1 MKIEITSRKW
11 ITPSSPT
18 PPHLQSLKI
27 SSFDQHGQNHY
38 VPSFYFY
45 PANEEE
51 CGVISNAAKSLR
63 LQKSLSEILTLYYP
77 LAGRYSSDE
86 PLIECNDKGAEYLEA
101 QVAGSLSQLL
111 SDEEL
116 ETQLQNHFVPPM
128 FDPISSPPLVV
139 QFNRFECGG
148 IAIGVSMTHKM
159 VDAFSAFGFITAWA
173 TACRIGIDKACP
185 PSFELGSIF
194 PPRDAFRIENWER
207 KATATN
213 KIVTKRF
220 VFDAVAI
227 SNLKAAVSASA
238 RNNSS
243 ELPKQQITRVKAVA
257 ALIWGSCIRVSQAV
271 HGRMR
276 PSIIK
281 FPINLRGK
289 TNLPIPENSC
299 GNFAGWS
306 APHFMPNDE
315 GEVKIH
321 ELVSRIHDGIEQTL
335 TNYAKASSSDEFFI
349 MVMNDFRKLDEALK
363 QTEQQDVY
371 LFSCWCRF
379 PMYEADFGWGK
390 PTLVSRGVQAH
401 KEMILL
407 FDTKDGNGIDAWV
420 SLEENNM
427 LLFKQDPD
435 LLAFTT

>member
-1 MKIEITSRKW
+1 
-11 ITPSSPT
+11 
-18 PPHLQSLKI
+18 
-27 SSFDQHGQNHY
+27 
-38 VPSFYFY
+38 
-45 PANEEE
+45 
-51 CGVISNAAKSLR
+51 
-63 LQKSLSEILTLYYP
+63 
-77 LAGRYSSDE
+77 
-86 PLIECNDKGAEYLEA
+86 
-101 QVAGSLSQLL
+101 
-111 SDEEL
+111 
-116 ETQLQNHFVPPM
+116 M
-128 FDPISSPPLVV
+128 FDPINSPPLVV

-148 IAIGVSMTHKM
+148 IAIGVSITHKM

-173 TACRIGIDKACP
+173 TACRIGIHKASP

-213 KIVTKRF
+213 NIVTKRF

-227 SNLKAAVSASA
+227 SNLKAAVNASA

-243 ELPKQQITRVKAVA
+243 ELPKQQITRVKVVA
-257 ALIWGSCIRVSQAV
+257 ALIWRSFIRVSQAV

-276 PSIIK
+276 PSIFK
-281 FPINLRGK
+281 VPINLRGK

-299 GNFAGWS
+299 GNFVGWS
-306 APHFMPNDE
+306 ASHFMPNDE

-363 QTEQQDVY
+363 QIEQQDVY

-390 PTLVSRGVQAH
+390 PTLVSKLRCADSQRDD
-401 KEMILL
+401 
-407 FDTKDGNGIDAWV
+407 F
-420 SLEENNM
+420 
-427 LLFKQDPD
+427 
-435 LLAFTT
+435 AF